1 LSDSTSKTPP
11 TPDPDRY
18 FRTDHIEAD
27 LKSRSVRSGVV
38 TMTTQIAKFIL
49 NLGSTA
55 VLARMLSPADYG
67 LVAMVTTITSFVGN
81 FKDLGLSQATVQ
93 RSEINH
99 SQVST
104 LFWIN
109 VGFGSAIMVVVM
121 ILSPLIAMF
130 YGDGR
135 LTALAVLL
143 STGFFVG
150 GLSVQHQSLLKRQMR
165 FGDIAKIDLV
175 SSIIGIGSGIVAALI
190 LPNEYEYWA
199 LAIMQVTVGI
209 VTAVGSWLACGWRP
223 GWFVRGA
230 GVRSMLAFG
239 GYLAGFNAINY
250 FTRNA
255 DYILIG
261 KFWGAIPLGLYT
273 KAYNLLLLPITQI
286 NTPIGAVALP
296 ALCRL
301 QDNPERYRSFYRMGL
316 RLAVSLGMPVVAF
329 LLVTADEVIL
339 LLLGEKWL
347 SAVPIFQQLAIPSFL
362 GTFNMATGWVYT
374 SLGRTD
380 RQFQVN
386 VIISAI
392 TVASFAIGV
401 RWGALGVATA
411 FSCSVLITRIPSII
425 HCYRGTPLQLQD
437 LWDAIGRPAMA
448 AIAAGF
454 VLAVVDRQLP
464 PVTGEIPLIFVGLR
478 LVGEAALYTLF
489 YGGFWLAPP
498 NGKQAISEMWQ
509 IRKTLKQK
517 PKSE

>member
-1 LSDSTSKTPP
+1 MSDPTKTSSPH
-11 TPDPDRY
+11 DPNQY
-18 FRTDHIEAD
+18 FRTDHLEAD
-27 LKSRSVRSGVV
+27 LKRRSVRSGVV
-38 TMTTQIAKFIL
+38 TMSTQIGKFIL
-49 NLGSTA
+49 NMGSTA

-93 RSEINH
+93 RAEINH
-99 SQVST
+99 RQVST

-109 VGFGSAIMVVVM
+109 VGFGAAIMVLVM
-121 ILSPLIAMF
+121 ALSPLIAMF

-135 LTALAVLL
+135 LTAIAAALG
-143 STGFFVG
+143 TGFLVG

-175 SSIIGIGSGIVAALI
+175 SSIIGVVAGILAAI
-190 LPNEYEYWA
+190 QLPNEYEYWS
-199 LAIMQVTVGI
+199 LVIMQMTVGL
-209 VTAVGSWLACGWRP
+209 VTAVGSWFACGWRP
-223 GWFVRGA
+223 GLPVRGA
-230 GVRSMLAFG
+230 GIRSMLSFG
-239 GYLAGFNAINY
+239 GYYAGFNVINY

-261 KFWGAIPLGLYT
+261 KNWGAIELGLYT
-273 KAYNLLLLPITQI
+273 KAYHLLLLPISQI

-301 QDNPERYRSFYRMGL
+301 QDNPERYRSFYRMGV
-316 RLAVSLGMPVVAF
+316 RLMVSLGMPVVAF
-329 LLVTADEVIL
+329 LLVTAPEVIL

-362 GTFNMATGWVYT
+362 GTFNVATGWVYT

-386 VIISAI
+386 VIVSAI

-401 RWGALGVATA
+401 HWGALGVATA
-411 FSCSVLITRIPSII
+411 FSCCVVITRLPSII
-425 HCYRGTPLQLQD
+425 HCYRGTPLELKD
-437 LWDAIGRPAMA
+437 LWDAIARP
-448 AIAAGF
+448 AIAAIGAGLA
-454 VLAVVDRQLP
+454 LAVLESRLP
-464 PVTGEIPLIFVGLR
+464 ELSGQVPLIFVALR
-478 LVGEAALYTLF
+478 LAGLGALYTLF
-489 YGGFWLAPP
+489 YAAIWFAPP
-498 NGKQAISEMWQ
+498 NGKQAVSELWQ